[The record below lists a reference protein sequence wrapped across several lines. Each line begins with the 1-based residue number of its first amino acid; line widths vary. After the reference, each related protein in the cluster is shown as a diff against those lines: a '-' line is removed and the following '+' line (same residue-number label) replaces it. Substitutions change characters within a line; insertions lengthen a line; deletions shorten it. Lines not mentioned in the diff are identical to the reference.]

1 MALQTDERYTIHEQI
16 GRGSFGEVF
25 RGVDNE
31 TGEIVAIKVIDL
43 DQVRPVQRCG
53 LAQVTGTAQLRVAG
67 WRRWPADPP

>member
-1 MALQTDERYTIHEQI
+1 
-16 GRGSFGEVF
+16 
-25 RGVDNE
+25 VDNE